1 MADGSTLDLVAFLA
15 RAIEDAHVLLL
26 ATWRREAV
34 QPEEGLHRLVA
45 GLQGAGTAT
54 TVELGPLTREEI
66 ATLLARGAG
75 APVAPELADAVCAR
89 AEGNPF
95 FAQELLAAALRGD
108 AALPVLLRDVL
119 LADFGRLGP
128 DARAVVRVAAA
139 AGRPVT
145 RQLLAAAMGIAAG
158 AIAGALREAVERG
171 LLVPDGALGTYGF
184 RHALIAEAAY
194 ATLLPGELE
203 EVHEGLATALAREN
217 AGARAGELAEHWLV
231 ARRPTEALTASLEAA
246 RGAQAVSGLAEAL
259 RHLERVLD
267 LWEEVPGA
275 EQLTG
280 VAMPALLAWV
290 AELVERP
297 APSGLAV
304 AEARELFPLAVVLE
318 SLAIRQSPP
327 FGAADLDALRW
338 ANERLRRAVDD
349 PAAASAADDDFHAA
363 LIAVGGDE
371 PLRAALRPVKRA
383 LLRYEQVYMAD
394 AERLA
399 GSVAQH
405 DGIIAALERGDH
417 VEAAQR
423 LRSNLTGGLGD
434 LEPAL
439 ER

>member
-1 MADGSTLDLVAFLA
+1 
-15 RAIEDAHVLLL
+15 
-26 ATWRREAV
+26 
-34 QPEEGLHRLVA
+34 
-45 GLQGAGTAT
+45 
-54 TVELGPLTREEI
+54 
-66 ATLLARGAG
+66 
-75 APVAPELADAVCAR
+75 
-89 AEGNPF
+89 
-95 FAQELLAAALRGD
+95 
-108 AALPVLLRDVL
+108 
-119 LADFGRLGP
+119 
-128 DARAVVRVAAA
+128 
-139 AGRPVT
+139 
-145 RQLLAAAMGIAAG
+145 
-158 AIAGALREAVERG
+158 
-171 LLVPDGALGTYGF
+171 
-184 RHALIAEAAY
+184 
-194 ATLLPGELE
+194 
-203 EVHEGLATALAREN
+203 
-217 AGARAGELAEHWLV
+217 
-231 ARRPTEALTASLEAA
+231 
-246 RGAQAVSGLAEAL
+246 
-259 RHLERVLD
+259 
-267 LWEEVPGA
+267 
-275 EQLTG
+275 
-280 VAMPALLAWV
+280 MPALLAWV

-318 SLAIRQSPP
+318 SLAIRQSHP